1 LEEILDFGYPQI
13 TDVEI
18 LKMYITQ
25 GKINAAKLMKE
36 DKVKKITVLAT
47 GQTPWRPTDIT
58 YKKNEL
64 WIDVVE
70 RINLLISHQGT
81 VLKSDVEGEIRL
93 KCNLSGMPQCEFGM
107 NDKILVEKEKSK
119 GKKISADSSIAL
131 DDLSFHQCVR
141 LSRFENDRIVSF
153 VPPDGEFVL
162 MRYRSTERLT
172 LPYRIVSQVKYRTPT
187 RLDYEVTIVSEYPTQ
202 LFGLKVIVKIPT
214 PPSTAVCKI
223 TLKGGGKAKY
233 DAQAGGIVW
242 RVRRFPGHAEFTL
255 RATVDLISTTAEK
268 AWDRPPISMDFTVPM
283 FAASGLKIR
292 FLRVTDKS
300 GYVPSKWVRYMTKGG
315 SYQRRL

>member
-1 LEEILDFGYPQI
+1 
-13 TDVEI
+13 
-18 LKMYITQ
+18 
-25 GKINAAKLMKE
+25 
-36 DKVKKITVLAT
+36 
-47 GQTPWRPTDIT
+47 
-58 YKKNEL
+58 
-64 WIDVVE
+64 
-70 RINLLISHQGT
+70 

-119 GKKISADSSIAL
+119 GKKISTDSSIEL

-162 MRYRSTERLT
+162 IKYRSTERLT
-172 LPYRIVSQVKYRTPT
+172 LPYRIVSQVKYLTPS

-214 PPSTAVCKI
+214 PPATAVCKI
-223 TLKGGGKAKY
+223 NLKGGGKAKY

-242 RVRRFPGHAEFTL
+242 RIRRFPGHSEFTL
-255 RATVDLISTTAEK
+255 RATVDVIATAADK
-268 AWDRPPISMDFTVPM
+268 VWDRPPISMDFTVPM

-292 FLRVTDKS
+292 FLRVTETKL